1 MFFKKSRDP
10 TAKRIIK
17 TKRQVGTSIC
27 TTGREYRGP
36 AGGLWVEVDPER
48 NPNEEGWT
56 LVSGPGFGIVGPLLV
71 DPEILDERHV
81 TIKVRW
87 LKDPHI
93 FECVMPVSATIGHL
107 VNVFSVRTGLN
118 PKEVIFTKGLPGK
131 SPRGEP
137 LPLDYTPTKDVLH
150 NHMTIQE
157 ANICDT
163 LNLIYLGHFDED
175 YRPMD

>member
-48 NPNEEGWT
+48 NPAEDGWA

-71 DPEILDERHV
+71 DPASHHEGQQGIQ
-81 TIKVRW
+81 VRNS
-87 LKDPHI
+87 LNDPPL
-93 FECVMPVSATIGHL
+93 FECVMPLSATIGDL
-107 VNVFSVRTGLN
+107 VRVLSART
-118 PKEVIFTKGLPGK
+118 
-131 SPRGEP
+131 
-137 LPLDYTPTKDVLH
+137 
-150 NHMTIQE
+150 
-157 ANICDT
+157 
-163 LNLIYLGHFDED
+163 
-175 YRPMD
+175 